1 MTVQVVM
8 GTQWGDEGK
17 GKITD
22 YYASTVECVA
32 RYQGGNNAGH
42 TIMVNNEEYKL
53 HLLPSGAIQGK
64 TIVIGNGVVIDPQV
78 LISEI
83 TQLQKR
89 TITPTLYISDRAHII
104 MPYHKILD
112 GAGEKLRGKQRIGTT
127 QRGIGPCYAD
137 KIARR
142 GIRMGELVD
151 EPVLRERLT
160 QILPLQQRF
169 LDAFDT
175 HTKLDL
181 ETIHREYAAYG
192 TTLKKYVRDTSRY
205 IHDLIDNQKNVLLEG
220 AQGCML
226 DIDFGTYPYTT
237 SSHTIAGGA
246 CIGVGI
252 SPQKITDII
261 GVVKAYTTRV
271 GEGPLPT
278 ELDDPIGKRIA
289 ERGHEFGTTTG
300 RPRRCGWLDLV
311 VVKHSCRLSGI
322 TQLAITKLD
331 VLDGLKKLKVC
342 TGYDYQG
349 KHLTDFP
356 AVLSHLEQC
365 TPLYETLAGWDTVR
379 NMKSRDDLPV
389 EALAYVNFISQY
401 VDAPIALVSTGPR
414 RDETILF

>member
-1 MTVQVVM
+1 MTVKVVM

-32 RYQGGNNAGH
+32 RFQGGNNAGH
-42 TIMVNNEEYKL
+42 TIMVDNEEYKL

-78 LISEI
+78 LITEL
-83 TQLQKR
+83 TQLEKR
-89 TITPTLYISDRAHII
+89 KITPNLYISDRAHII

-112 GAGEKLRGKQRIGTT
+112 GAGEKLRGNQRIGTT

-142 GIRMGELVD
+142 GIRMGELVE

-169 LDAFDT
+169 LDAFDAQIT
-175 HTKLDL
+175 LDL
-181 ETIHREYAAYG
+181 EAVLGEYAAYG
-192 TTLKKYVRDTSRY
+192 STLKRYVRDTSRY
-205 IHDLIDNQKNVLLEG
+205 IHDLIGDQKNVLLEG

-237 SSHTIAGGA
+237 SSHVIAGGA
-246 CIGVGI
+246 CIGMGI
-252 SPQKITDII
+252 APQSITDII

-311 VVKHSCRLSGI
+311 VVKHSCRLSGV

-331 VLDGLKKLKVC
+331 VLDGLKNLKVC
-342 TGYDYQG
+342 TGYDYKGQ
-349 KHLTDFP
+349 HLTDFP
-356 AVLSHLEQC
+356 AVLSHLGEC

-379 NMKSRDDLPV
+379 NMTSRDDLPR
-389 EALAYVNFISQY
+389 EAMDYVNFIARY

>member
-1 MTVQVVM
+1 MAVNIVL

-32 RYQGGNNAGH
+32 RFQGGNNAGH
-42 TIMVNNEEYKL
+42 TIVVGNEEYKL

-78 LISEI
+78 LITEL
-83 TQLQKR
+83 TQLQR
-89 TITPTLYISDRAHII
+89 RNITPTLYISDRAHVI

-112 GAGEKLRGKQRIGTT
+112 GAGEKIRGKQRIGTT

-142 GIRMGELVD
+142 GIRMGELID
-151 EPVLRERLT
+151 ELVLRERLT
-160 QILPLQQRF
+160 QILPLQQRI
-169 LDAFDT
+169 LDAFDVPT
-175 HTKLDL
+175 QLDL
-181 ETIHREYAAYG
+181 DIILKEYATYG
-192 TTLKKYVRDTSRY
+192 ATLKSYVRDTSRY
-205 IHDLIDNQKNVLLEG
+205 IHDLIKNKKSVLLEG

-237 SSHTIAGGA
+237 SSHVIAGGA
-246 CIGVGI
+246 CIGAGV
-252 SPQKITDII
+252 SPRNITDII

-271 GEGPLPT
+271 GKGPLPT
-278 ELDDPIGKRIA
+278 ELNDSIGKRIA
-289 ERGHEFGTTTG
+289 EKGHEFGTTTG

-311 VVKHSCRLSGI
+311 VVKHSCRLCGT

-331 VLDGLKKLKVC
+331 VLDGIKKLKVC
-342 TGYDYQG
+342 VGYEYKG

-356 AVLSHLEQC
+356 AVLDHLNHS
-365 TPLYETLAGWDTVR
+365 TPIYKTLEGWDSVR
-379 NMKSRDDLPV
+379 NRASCEDLPV
-389 EALAYVNFISQY
+389 EAVDYVNFISQY
-401 VDAPIALVSTGPR
+401 VDVPIALVSTGPR
-414 RDETILF
+414 RDETISF